1 MTHIYNYVYLITN
14 ILNNKKYIGKH
25 STDNLEDNYIGSGI
39 IIKQIIHK
47 YGKEV
52 FKKQILEFCNS
63 EEQAFERE
71 KYWIKFY
78 NALQD
83 DNFYNLD
90 QGGRGRSNYIPS
102 QETRKKISQSQKE
115 RFKNKEN
122 HPMFNKHH
130 SNETKEK
137 IRQGNLGK
145 IVTKQT
151 KEKLSKAK
159 SGENNPRAIKVE
171 CLNNHK
177 IFNTIKEAAQWAG
190 VDNSTLAQHLKGRT
204 KTCGFDPERPF
215 LKIRLKWKYIENE

>member
-1 MTHIYNYVYLITN
+1 MTHLYNYVYLITN
-14 ILNNKKYIGKH
+14 VLNNKRYIGKH

-39 IIKQIIHK
+39 IIKQIIRK
-47 YGKEV
+47 YGKKV

-90 QGGRGRSNYIPS
+90 QGGRGRSNYVTS
-102 QETRKKISQSQKE
+102 QETRKKMSQSQKE

-122 HPMFNKHH
+122 HPMFNKHR

-151 KEKLSKAK
+151 KEKLSKVK

-215 LKIRLKWKYIENE
+215 LKIRLKWKYIKDE

>member
-1 MTHIYNYVYLITN
+1 MTHLYNYVYLITN
-14 ILNNKKYIGKH
+14 VLNNKRYIGKH

-39 IIKQIIHK
+39 IIKQIIRK
-47 YGKEV
+47 YGKKV

-90 QGGRGRSNYIPS
+90 QGGKGRSNYITS
-102 QETRKKISQSQKE
+102 QETRKKMSQSQKK

-122 HPMFNKHH
+122 HPMFNKHR

-137 IRQGNLGK
+137 IRQGNLEK

-215 LKIRLKWKYIENE
+215 LKIRLKWKYIKDE